1 MAAKYMLGQYV
12 LVVDPNDKSESLQQI
27 IGITHDKTMSGTVL
41 SYRSIIGTFYEKDVK
56 YRMAPV
62 KSRPKRKPEAQLPLP
77 DGKVS
82 PIVKESKPDLK
93 DEPAKPSFLVRK
105 N

>member
-62 KSRPKRKPEAQLPLP
+62 KSRPKRKPEANYPFQMGRCHPL
-77 DGKVS
+77 
-82 PIVKESKPDLK
+82 
-93 DEPAKPSFLVRK
+93 
-105 N
+105 